1 MFSEQTFAC
10 CRSYPCFLLVMRY
23 ASEVYLA
30 PKEYTD
36 LIKPYAPGD
45 SLKFRDGRGKL
56 EYFVVEKLD
65 SDIVYAGR
73 F

>member
-1 MFSEQTFAC
+1 
-10 CRSYPCFLLVMRY
+10 MRY

-65 SDIVYAGR
+65 SDIVYQVVFHATGVGKTSGLIAGC
-73 F
+73 